1 MNKKELPP
9 HLRLQQVCVC
19 HCYLLASL
27 DPLNAPHDHP
37 WPIFTISCKITNQ
50 ENSQTNKLKKE
61 KKKKKTI
68 RKTKTNTNRG
78 GKRVIDSITFSKF
91 NIAIYTLLSL
101 QSVLIS
107 QLPFKK

>member
-61 KKKKKTI
+61 KKKKKQFA
-68 RKTKTNTNRG
+68 KQK
-78 GKRVIDSITFSKF
+78 
-91 NIAIYTLLSL
+91 
-101 QSVLIS
+101 LI
-107 QLPFKK
+107 QIEGEKE